1 MVFRLP
7 ATLLVLGHRR
17 RAIWLA
23 RNFKVRYG
31 RGSDPFATEYAAFLR
46 RLVAYDAV

>member
-23 RNFKVRYG
+23 RYFKVRYG